1 MPSVKKIGQVVREN
15 EQFKLLL
22 EERARDIRDLNRE
35 LDRHIELL
43 AEGRNPQLEQSTRL
57 GLRKWE
63 SKRVPSR
70 RNSQVPKL
78 PLGASKQGGMD
89 KRSLFEY
96 IEKLEKMNRHHTREV
111 KQLEAK
117 NLKLDK
123 ENQRLK
129 KKADMLGQT
138 MTMNMTGVEW
148 PEESE
153 TVKALVSPRRQPHWK
168 DEWVVR
174 GDHEEE
180 EDLLGKTTVFN
191 NLSTVVAEAMA
202 EGDATLEE
210 EEEAGREEATADH
223 LWMD

>member
-43 AEGRNPQLEQSTRL
+43 AEGRNPQLAQSTRL

-78 PLGASKQGGMD
+78 PLGASKQGAMD

-96 IEKLEKMNRHHTREV
+96 IEKLEKMN
-111 KQLEAK
+111 
-117 NLKLDK
+117 
-123 ENQRLK
+123 
-129 KKADMLGQT
+129 
-138 MTMNMTGVEW
+138 
-148 PEESE
+148 
-153 TVKALVSPRRQPHWK
+153 
-168 DEWVVR
+168 
-174 GDHEEE
+174 
-180 EDLLGKTTVFN
+180 
-191 NLSTVVAEAMA
+191 
-202 EGDATLEE
+202 
-210 EEEAGREEATADH
+210 
-223 LWMD
+223 